1 MSINTV
7 ILFNIILL
15 IILLI
20 LVVICVKMWLRIYSL
35 KRQREFRRFNLERLT
50 EREVDSK
57 QDLEKKERKEE

>member
-1 MSINTV
+1 MSIRMV

-20 LVVICVKMWLRIYSL
+20 LAVICVKMWLKIYSL
-35 KRQREFRRFNLERLT
+35 KKQKEFRKLTLERLT

-57 QDLEKKERKEE
+57 QDLEKKERKEN

>member
-1 MSINTV
+1 MSIRMV

-35 KRQREFRRFNLERLT
+35 KRQREFHRFSLERLT
-50 EREVDSK
+50 ERDVDSK
-57 QDLEKKERKEE
+57 QDLEKKERKEG

>member
-20 LVVICVKMWLRIYSL
+20 LVFICVKMWLRIYSL
-35 KRQREFRRFNLERLT
+35 KKQKESRKFSFIRLT
-50 EREVDSK
+50 ERDVDSK
-57 QDLEKKERKEE
+57 QDLEKKERKEG

>member
-1 MSINTV
+1 MV

-20 LVVICVKMWLRIYSL
+20 LVFICVKMWLKIYSL
-35 KRQREFRRFNLERLT
+35 KKESRKFSFERLT

-57 QDLEKKERKEE
+57 QDLEKKERKGG

>member
-35 KRQREFRRFNLERLT
+35 KRQREFRRVSLERLT
-50 EREVDSK
+50 ERDVDSK
-57 QDLEKKERKEE
+57 QDLEKKERKEG